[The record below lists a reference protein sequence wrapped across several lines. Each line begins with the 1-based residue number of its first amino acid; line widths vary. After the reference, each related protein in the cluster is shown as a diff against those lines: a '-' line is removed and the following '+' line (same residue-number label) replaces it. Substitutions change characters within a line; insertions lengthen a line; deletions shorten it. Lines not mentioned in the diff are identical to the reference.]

1 LTQDFSVRAR
11 LLRLLPPPAL
21 AAAFVCVATLSGC
34 GHVPFI
40 GSSGDES
47 AAACPAAAV
56 LKPLSQTAIFT
67 RPDLGMRPTDVVYYG
82 ILSEVDAK
90 CSTNGDTLHASL
102 DVVIAAE
109 RGPATRGDS
118 VDLTYFLAVVGPGE
132 NVLSKTSYGVRVEV
146 PHDAKRGGINDH
158 FETNIPLGGQAPG
171 ALQIVAGF
179 QQSPQVV
186 DFYQH
191 FRGR

>member
-1 LTQDFSVRAR
+1 LRAR
-11 LLRLLPPPAL
+11 LLRFLPPTVL
-21 AAAFVCVATLSGC
+21 AAAIVCVATLSGC
-34 GHVPFI
+34 GHIPFI
-40 GSSGDES
+40 GKSSDES
-47 AAACPAAAV
+47 AAACPGAAV
-56 LKPLSQTAIFT
+56 LKPLSQTATFT
-67 RPDLGMRPTDVVYYG
+67 GPGNGMRPTDVVYYG

-90 CSTNGDTLHASL
+90 CVTNGDTVHASL

-109 RGPATRGDS
+109 RGPATKGDS

-132 NVLSKTSYGVRVEV
+132 NILSKKSYGVRVEV
-146 PHDAKRGGINDH
+146 PHDAKRAGMNDH
-158 FETNIPLGGQAPG
+158 IEADIPLGGQAAG

-179 QQSPQVV
+179 QQTPQTI